1 MFEKFAGETRAVV
14 EDALYEAER
23 RGDRRIA
30 SDHLLLA
37 LLQNDEIAGWVGTD
51 AATAQAAADQLDRDA
66 LAAIGL
72 SVGEVQLS
80 GRAPIGKRAARM
92 TTGAKEVLK
101 RTLVHA
107 TAEKSRTITP
117 RHMLLAIIDRR
128 DPDPAATLLAALPVD
143 QTALRERLARA
154 A

>member
-1 MFEKFAGETRAVV
+1 MFERFARDARVVV

-37 LLQNDEIAGWVGTD
+37 LLQNDEVAEWVGID

-66 LAAIGL
+66 LAVIGL
-72 SVGEVQLS
+72 SVGDVKLS
-80 GRAPIGKRAARM
+80 GFVPASKRAGRM
-92 TTGAKEVLK
+92 TAGAKEVLK
-101 RTLVHA
+101 RTLTHA
-107 TAEKSRTITP
+107 AAEKARTITP
-117 RHMLLAIIDRR
+117 RHMLLAVIDRR
-128 DPDPAATLLAALPVD
+128 DPDPAAVLLSALPVN
-143 QTALRERLARA
+143 QVALRERLAQA